1 MNYVRESI
9 IILMIIFIVYICFH
23 QLRKLYNLN
32 KFFKNFPTPPA
43 GLILGNARELSSTLS
58 KYGTHVGIYIIIL
71 AFLAT
76 LHKYT
81 KEHGSMVHIKLGPV
95 GHMLLCSDYDFL
107 EFLFSNNQLLKRP
120 EDLKLLKPWL
130 GNGLVLVNGNLR
142 IFICT
147 VVYPVNLKRKWNK
160 RTI

>member
-1 MNYVRESI
+1 
-9 IILMIIFIVYICFH
+9 
-23 QLRKLYNLN
+23 
-32 KFFKNFPTPPA
+32 
-43 GLILGNARELSSTLS
+43 
-58 KYGTHVGIYIIIL
+58 
-71 AFLAT
+71 LAT